1 MLGYGSRSAV
11 GWTHT
16 GSGSPAYLRRR
27 RRNHK
32 LRPPPRI
39 VWATTDARSFYV
51 EFRARS
57 ETGGFG
63 HAYVTLG
70 MVDSSGQ
77 LQQTVAAG
85 FMPQGMRDDFLS
97 QFGVPVAGVVGVVRA
112 DLVRRPDV
120 RLRIAISKA
129 SYYRIVSRILEMR
142 RTWTTYELLL
152 INCNTF
158 VSEIASTAG
167 LRTPVLVAQFPVA
180 YVSELRSLNSP

>member
-1 MLGYGSRSAV
+1 MARVLLWV
-11 GWTHT
+11 GLILSLALLPVSDVGAGNTNYE
-16 GSGSPAYLRRR
+16 PPL
-27 RRNHK
+27 
-32 LRPPPRI
+32 PPRI

-70 MVDSSGQ
+70 TIDSSGQ
-77 LQQTVAAG
+77 LQQTVVAG
-85 FMPQGMRDDFLS
+85 FMPRGMRDDFLS
-97 QFGVPVAGVVGVVRA
+97 QFGVPVAGVVGVVRT

-129 SYYRIVSRILEMR
+129 NYYRIVSRILEAR

-152 INCNTF
+152 VNCNTF
-158 VSEIASTAG
+158 VSEIASIAG
-167 LRTPVLVAQFPVA
+167 LRTPVLVAQFPIA